1 MRLSTIASCAVSVV
15 LAGSG
20 VAAGQTD
27 VKGGKDHALFS
38 RLPEFYIVNYKA
50 SDFDAHNFTD
60 ANGQKV
66 PVEGK
71 LTRIGYSALR
81 DVKAAGK
88 IPSAL
93 AISRNYTNAIKK
105 AGGMVVHEKPW
116 AVTMKQ
122 VNGDR
127 EVWAEIQFENL
138 EEYNLTIVEKGE
150 MKQEITAGNILAALD
165 KDGHVALYI
174 NFDTGKAD
182 IKADGQAVIDEIATA
197 LRNTPALKVGIE
209 GHTDNAGAAAANL
222 KLSDARAQAVMA
234 ALVAKGIAAARL
246 SAAGLGQTKPIAD
259 NATED
264 GRAKNRRVELVKK

>member
-1 MRLSTIASCAVSVV
+1 MRLSTIASCAVLLVM
-15 LAGSG
+15 AGSG
-20 VAAGQTD
+20 TAAGQTD

-38 RLPEFYIVNYKA
+38 RMPEFYISTYTA
-50 SDFDAHNFTD
+50 SDFDAYGFTD
-60 ANGQKV
+60 ASGQKV
-66 PVEGK
+66 QVEGK
-71 LTRIGYSALR
+71 LTKIRYSALR
-81 DVKAAGK
+81 DVKTAGK
-88 IPSAL
+88 IPSRL

-116 AVTMKQ
+116 LITMKQ
-122 VNGDR
+122 VNGES
-127 EVWAEIQFENL
+127 EVWAEVLFESL
-138 EEYNLTIVEKGE
+138 EEYMLIIVEKGE

-182 IKADGQAVIDEIATA
+182 IKADGQSVIDEIASA

-209 GHTDNAGAAAANL
+209 GHTDNVGGAAANL
-222 KLSDARAQAVMA
+222 KLSEARAQAVMA

-246 SAAGLGQTKPIAD
+246 SAAGFGQTKPIAD
-259 NATED
+259 NAAED